1 MRCLH
6 LLVASRVPIGGR
18 ELAHLLQME
27 QTRANRLLGTLAAT
41 GMAEKTADRKYRAGA
56 GVHVLAA
63 LSLHGSSLLSCAL
76 PYLEA
81 LRAPGRTV
89 ALGLLWQQHV
99 CFLYHAR
106 PETGTGNAL
115 GRHELVPAGLS
126 STGIILLAARE
137 DQAEVDALVEHLG
150 NHPEK
155 VREPLAKA
163 VATARR
169 NQFARLTFLR
179 GDVSL
184 AVAIGHPV
192 IAGLAVAGKMAENE
206 IAPTVK
212 LLREV
217 AAQVSEDL
225 SVASRSLEPS
235 PLPPPP
241 LLHI

>member
-6 LLVASRVPIGGR
+6 LLVASRAPIGGR
-18 ELAHLLQME
+18 ELADLLQME
-27 QTRANRLLGTLAAT
+27 QTRANRLLGTLAST

-63 LSLHGSSLLSCAL
+63 LSLHGSPLLSCAL
-76 PYLEA
+76 PHLEA
-81 LRAPGRTV
+81 LRTPGRTV

-106 PETGTGNAL
+106 PETRREHAL

-126 STGIILLAARE
+126 STGIILLAVRE
-137 DQAEVDALVEHLG
+137 DRADVDALVRHLG
-150 NHPEK
+150 NHPEA

-163 VATARR
+163 VAAARR
-169 NQFARLTFLR
+169 DHFARLTFLN
-179 GDVSL
+179 GDISL
-184 AVAIGHPV
+184 AVPIGNPV
-192 IAGLAVAGKMAENE
+192 IASLALAGKMTEKE
-206 IAPTVK
+206 ISSTVK

-217 AAQVSEDL
+217 AVKIGEDL
-225 SVASRSLEPS
+225 ALVSRSLEPS